1 LDKERFEKVAKSYS
15 VSFLLVFS
23 LSLSRGDPKMG
34 TKSLIIA
41 VIGLVLILLGLLG
54 LLSVPD
60 EPACIS
66 APASPFVLFYTIN
79 LIVGIMAILGAL
91 MVELK
96 EA

>member
-1 LDKERFEKVAKSYS
+1 MGKLTAS
-15 VSFLLVFS
+15 V
-23 LSLSRGDPKMG
+23 
-34 TKSLIIA
+34 IA
-41 VIGLVLILLGLLG
+41 CIGLISVLLGLLG
-54 LLSVPD
+54 LLSVLD

-66 APASPFVLFYTIN
+66 APASPFVFLYMIT